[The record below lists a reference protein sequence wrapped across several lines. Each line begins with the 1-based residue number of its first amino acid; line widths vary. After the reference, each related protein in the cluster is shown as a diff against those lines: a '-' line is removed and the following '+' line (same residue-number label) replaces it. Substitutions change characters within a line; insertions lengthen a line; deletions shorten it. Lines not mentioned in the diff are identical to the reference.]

1 MVDSLPA
8 ALRRSVADPARK
20 AADRWVRLANAAD
33 RILGTP
39 GGDPGDAE
47 PVGRAIARL
56 IAVGNRQLEA
66 GLHAVEIG
74 HQSRLIQELS
84 EVCSASRKVKLP
96 HYLGMQTQ
104 ARRSGFGR
112 APLSDLGP
120 LPCPSP

>member
-1 MVDSLPA
+1 M
-8 ALRRSVADPARK
+8 
-20 AADRWVRLANAAD
+20 ANAAD

-74 HQSRLIQELS
+74 RRSRLIRELS
-84 EVCSASRKVKLP
+84 EACSGSRKVKAVR
-96 HYLGMQTQ
+96 G
-104 ARRSGFGR
+104 
-112 APLSDLGP
+112 
-120 LPCPSP
+120 SPWTALLR